1 MIRRY
6 RLDQCQ
12 IIASQ
17 YSILNTLITVLNK
30 VRLNGLSYTHAIN
43 AVCVTNYDHLVNC
56 LNMRKY
62 LKMLFAPSETLPT
75 PSDSSSCDEGEALE

>member
-43 AVCVTNYDHLVNC
+43 AVCVTN
-56 LNMRKY
+56 
-62 LKMLFAPSETLPT
+62 
-75 PSDSSSCDEGEALE
+75 